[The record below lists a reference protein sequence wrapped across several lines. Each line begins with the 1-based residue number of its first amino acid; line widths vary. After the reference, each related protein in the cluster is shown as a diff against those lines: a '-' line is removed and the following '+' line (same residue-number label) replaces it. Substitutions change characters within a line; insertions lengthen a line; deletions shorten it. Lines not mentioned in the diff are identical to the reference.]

1 MRQCAHRERARARA
15 RFSPSPPSSV
25 MDTLTQQREALLRSS
40 DKAQSTNSL
49 ADRARGL
56 MRLMIV
62 RSRTNVALLVL
73 IIILLIAAIGAVV
86 YIRFID
92 NNTKKK

>member
-1 MRQCAHRERARARA
+1 
-15 RFSPSPPSSV
+15 
-25 MDTLTQQREALLRSS
+25 MDTLTQQRESLLRST

-49 ADRARGL
+49 TDRARGL

-62 RSRTNVALLVL
+62 RSRTNVVLLVM

-86 YIRFID
+86 YVGFFSGD
-92 NNTKKK
+92 KKK